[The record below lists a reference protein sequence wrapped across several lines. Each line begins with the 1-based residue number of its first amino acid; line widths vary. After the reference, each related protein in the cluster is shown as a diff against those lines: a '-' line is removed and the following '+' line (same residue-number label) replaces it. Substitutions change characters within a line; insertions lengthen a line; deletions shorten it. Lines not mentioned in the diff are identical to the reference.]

1 MTSAADHPGGRAVLA
16 FDLYGTLVDPIAI
29 SSELSQVLG
38 DSDGREAARLWRL
51 KQLEYSFRL
60 TAMGHYEDFRWV
72 TARALDFA
80 LASIGVSPPGGQA
93 QRLIELYDH
102 LRPFPDAV
110 PALRALAGMGYELAV
125 LSNGSPAMIRNCL
138 GNSGLGEFFGQR
150 ISVDEVR
157 MFKPSPVVYR
167 HAAER
172 LAVPIGRVQLVTCN
186 AFDSVGASAAG
197 MRTAWVNRS
206 SARSTPSAG
215 SPISLCPPSTGWQQR
230 WPPLG
235 NWDHAARWPG
245 HEAREHDQRSHRRPL
260 SRTGRQAPTGAV
272 LTSQTAPVPS
282 PARRATARRRSAL
295 G

>member
-1 MTSAADHPGGRAVLA
+1 VTSATGDPGNREVLA

-29 SSELSQVLG
+29 SSELDQVLG
-38 DSDGREAARLWRL
+38 GSVGGEVARLWRL

-60 TAMGHYEDFRWV
+60 TAMGQYEDFRWV
-72 TARALDFA
+72 TSRALDFA
-80 LASIGVSPPGGQA
+80 LASTGISPPGGEA

-125 LSNGSPAMIRNCL
+125 FSNGSPAMIGNCL
-138 GNSGLGEFFGQR
+138 ANSGLGEFFGQR

-157 MFKPSPVVYR
+157 AFKPSPLVYR

-172 LAVPIGRVQLVTCN
+172 LALPAGRIRLVTCN

-206 SARSTPSAG
+206 AG
-215 SPISLCPPSTGWQQR
+215 PFDTIGWHPDLTVPALDR
-230 WPPLG
+230 LP
-235 NWDHAARWPG
+235 AAL
-245 HEAREHDQRSHRRPL
+245 AS
-260 SRTGRQAPTGAV
+260 
-272 LTSQTAPVPS
+272 
-282 PARRATARRRSAL
+282 
-295 G
+295 